1 MNSDP
6 KISSGCSESFAE
18 LCALSTTGS
27 LTEEEWRTLRN
38 HIAKC
43 ASCAA
48 LLADYQSLTS
58 SGMAMI
64 GAVREIADP
73 VADEELSWA
82 RADAR
87 ARLRSGLNGVGR
99 PELRFNPIKPA
110 GSASLFSWPV
120 TRSLASVAAV
130 LILLMGL
137 AYQLGFKRGTRHP
150 GSMSAPTEDAESLL
164 RRQLSAVQQEQAL
177 LNDKVATDAK
187 TIGSLEGRAT
197 RAESDLSQLRDLKAK
212 LETKIQDLNTQNGQQ
227 SELLATLS
235 KERIGVQQELQKS
248 EDLLQS
254 VRQELKASQEER
266 QRVLLH
272 SASLETQVDQ
282 LQDQLHDQQETSG
295 RQEEFLAS
303 DRDIRDLMG
312 ARQLYIA
319 DVFDIDPQGNTKKPY
334 GRVFYTKCKSLIFYA
349 FDLDQQPGYKD
360 AKAFQAWGRPGSS
373 QATPV
378 SLGIFYMDNE
388 KNRRWAL
395 KANDPRVL
403 DQINAVFVTVE
414 PQGGS
419 KKPTNKPFLVAYLH
433 TAPPNHP

>member
-1 MNSDP
+1 V
-6 KISSGCSESFAE
+6 
-18 LCALSTTGS
+18 
-27 LTEEEWRTLRN
+27 EEWRTLRS
-38 HIAKC
+38 HIAEC
-43 ASCAA
+43 GSCAA

-64 GAVREIADP
+64 AAVREIADP
-73 VADEELSWA
+73 VADGELSWA

-87 ARLRSGLNGVGR
+87 ARLRSGLNSVGR

-110 GSASLFSWPV
+110 GSASLFSWRV

-137 AYQLGFKRGTRHP
+137 AYQFGFKRGTRYP
-150 GSMSAPTEDAESLL
+150 GSMSAPTGDAESLL
-164 RRQLSAVQQEQAL
+164 RRQLFAVQQEQAL

-197 RAESDLSQLRDLKAK
+197 RSESDLSQLRDLKAK
-212 LETKIQDLNTQNGQQ
+212 LETKIQNLNTQNGQQ

-235 KERIGVQQELQKS
+235 KERIGLQQELQKS
-248 EDLLQS
+248 ENILQS

-282 LQDQLHDQQETSG
+282 LQAQLHDQQETSG

-334 GRVFYTKCKSLIFYA
+334 GRVFYTTGKSLIFYA

-360 AKAFQAWGRPGSS
+360 KDAKAFQAWGRPSSS

-395 KANDPRVL
+395 KANDPRML